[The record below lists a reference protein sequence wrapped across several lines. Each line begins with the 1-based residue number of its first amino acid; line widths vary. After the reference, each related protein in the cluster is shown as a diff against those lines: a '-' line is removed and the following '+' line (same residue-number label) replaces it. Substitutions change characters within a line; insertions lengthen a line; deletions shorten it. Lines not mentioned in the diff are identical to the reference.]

1 VKTFADSRRMANA
14 LLLAAL
20 PAVVA
25 FMVPSCSSPDRS
37 DGASD
42 AANDGTA
49 DGAMYIC
56 PRDMPTTGDSCDIA
70 AQSSV
75 PGAVPV
81 CGYLTSFSNPCNGSV
96 DCYCEHGAWLCGPTC
111 VSEGGQSVGDAGG
124 PDASVEAS
132 GEAGLS
138 DSHE

>member
-1 VKTFADSRRMANA
+1 VKTFADSRRLANA

-25 FMVPSCSSPDRS
+25 FMVSGCSSPDRS

-42 AANDGTA
+42 AASDGTM
-49 DGAMYIC
+49 GMC

-111 VSEGGQSVGDAGG
+111 VYEGGQSVGDARS
-124 PDASVEAS
+124 PEASVEDS
-132 GEAGLS
+132 GDAGLS
-138 DSHE
+138 DGHE